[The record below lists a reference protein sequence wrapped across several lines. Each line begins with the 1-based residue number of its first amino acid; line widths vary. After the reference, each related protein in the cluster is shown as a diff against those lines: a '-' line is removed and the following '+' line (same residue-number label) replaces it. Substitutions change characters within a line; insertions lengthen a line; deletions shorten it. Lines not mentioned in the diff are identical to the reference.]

1 MAKKL
6 GKGLG
11 RGLDAIFATEN
22 VELVRD
28 NDKIVEITLDEI
40 KKNPYQPRTYF
51 NEEKLNE
58 LKESIEK
65 NGLLQPIIVKKAVKG
80 YYIIA
85 GERRYRA
92 FELLGRK
99 EIPAIIKEMTDEE
112 MMVFAVLENLQRE
125 DLSALEESESYK
137 NLMDKMSLT
146 QEELAKKLGKSRP
159 YIANS
164 LRLLKLPT
172 EIKNKLEQ
180 GVISTAHARTL
191 LSLKTKKAMEEVCV
205 LVVERKMSVREL
217 EEYVAKLLKPKEVKK
232 PKAKDIFIEEQE
244 NILKK
249 RLGTSVTIKQGRNKK
264 GKIEI
269 EFKDNDEFERI
280 ISLFKDEEL

>member
-22 VELVRD
+22 VEIVTD
-28 NDKIVEITLDEI
+28 NDKIVEIALDEI

-92 FELLGRK
+92 FELLGKK

-217 EEYVAKLLKPKEVKK
+217 EEYVAKLLKPREVKK
-232 PKAKDIFIEEQE
+232 TKAKDIFIEEQE

-280 ISLFKDEEL
+280 ISLFKDE

>member
-22 VELVRD
+22 VEIVTD
-28 NDKIVEITLDEI
+28 NDKIVEIVLDEI

-92 FELLGRK
+92 FELLDRK

-180 GVISTAHARTL
+180 GLISTAHARTL
-191 LSLKTKKAMEEVCV
+191 LSLKTKKTMEEVCTM
-205 LVVERKMSVREL
+205 VVERKMSVREL

-232 PKAKDIFIEEQE
+232 TKAKDIFIEEQE

-280 ISLFKDEEL
+280 ISLFKDE

>member
-22 VELVRD
+22 VEIVTD

-280 ISLFKDEEL
+280 ISLFKDE

>member
-22 VELVRD
+22 VELVTD
-28 NDKIVEITLDEI
+28 NDKIVEISLDEI

-125 DLSALEESESYK
+125 DLSALEESESYR

-164 LRLLKLPT
+164 LRLLKLPA

-180 GVISTAHARTL
+180 GVISVAHARTL
-191 LSLKTKKAMEEVCV
+191 LALKTKKAMEDVCT
-205 LVVERKMSVREL
+205 LVIERKMSVREL

-280 ISLFKDEEL
+280 ISLFKEE

>member
-22 VELVRD
+22 VELVTD
-28 NDKIVEITLDEI
+28 NNKIIEIPLEEI

-58 LKESIEK
+58 LKDSIEK
-65 NGLLQPIIVKKAVKG
+65 NGLLQPIIVKKAIKG

-92 FELLGRK
+92 FELLGKK

-146 QEELAKKLGKSRP
+146 QEELANKLGKSRP

-172 EIKNKLEQ
+172 EIKIKLEQ
-180 GVISTAHARTL
+180 GLISAAHARTL
-191 LSLKTKKAMEEVCV
+191 LSLKTKKNMEEVCT
-205 LVVERKMSVREL
+205 LVIERKMSVREL
-217 EEYVAKLLKPKEVKK
+217 EEYVTKLLKPKEVKK
-232 PKAKDIFIEEQE
+232 LKAKDIFIEEQE

-280 ISLFKDEEL
+280 ISLFKEE

>member
-191 LSLKTKKAMEEVCV
+191 LSLKTKKAMEEVCA

-232 PKAKDIFIEEQE
+232 TKAKDIFIEEQE

-280 ISLFKDEEL
+280 ISLFKDE

>member
-1 MAKKL
+1 VAKKL

-22 VELVRD
+22 VEIVTD
-28 NDKIVEITLDEI
+28 NDKIVEIALDEI

-92 FELLGRK
+92 FELLDRK

-217 EEYVAKLLKPKEVKK
+217 EEYVAKLLKPREVKK
-232 PKAKDIFIEEQE
+232 TKAKDIFIEEQE

-280 ISLFKDEEL
+280 ISLFKDE

>member
-22 VELVRD
+22 VELTTD
-28 NDKIVEITLDEI
+28 SDKIVEISLEEI

-92 FELLGRK
+92 FELLGKK

-112 MMVFAVLENLQRE
+112 MMIFAVLENLQRE

-172 EIKNKLEQ
+172 EIKNKLAQ
-180 GVISTAHARTL
+180 GLISAAHARTL
-191 LSLKTKKAMEEVCV
+191 LSLKTKKSMVEVCD
-205 LVVERKMSVREL
+205 LVIERKMSVREL

-232 PKAKDIFIEEQE
+232 VKVKDIFIEEQE

-280 ISLFKDEEL
+280 ISLFKDE

>member
-22 VELVRD
+22 VELVTD
-28 NDKIVEITLDEI
+28 NDKIVEIALDEI

-58 LKESIEK
+58 LKESIEI

-164 LRLLKLPT
+164 LRLLKLPA

-180 GVISTAHARTL
+180 GVISAAHARTL
-191 LSLKTKKAMEEVCV
+191 LSLKTKKAMEDVCT
-205 LVVERKMSVREL
+205 LVIERKMSVREL

-280 ISLFKDEEL
+280 ISLFKEE

>member
-22 VELVRD
+22 VEIVTD
-28 NDKIVEITLDEI
+28 NDKIVEIALDEI

-92 FELLGRK
+92 FELLDRK

-217 EEYVAKLLKPKEVKK
+217 EEYVAKLLKPREVKK
-232 PKAKDIFIEEQE
+232 TKAKDIFIEEQE

-280 ISLFKDEEL
+280 ISLFKDE

>member
-11 RGLDAIFATEN
+11 RGLDAIFDTEN
-22 VELVRD
+22 VELVTD
-28 NDKIVEITLDEI
+28 NDKIVEIALDEI

-92 FELLGRK
+92 FELLDRK

-205 LVVERKMSVREL
+205 LVVKRKMSVREL
-217 EEYVAKLLKPKEVKK
+217 EEYVAKLLKPREVRKT
-232 PKAKDIFIEEQE
+232 KAKDIFIEEQE

-249 RLGTSVTIKQGRNKK
+249 RLGTSVTIKQSRNKK

-280 ISLFKDEEL
+280 ISLFKDE

>member
-22 VELVRD
+22 VELVTD
-28 NDKIVEITLDEI
+28 NDKIVEIALDEI

-164 LRLLKLPT
+164 LRLLKLPA

-180 GVISTAHARTL
+180 GVISAAHARTL
-191 LSLKTKKAMEEVCV
+191 LSLKTKKAMEDVCT
-205 LVVERKMSVREL
+205 LVIERKMSVREL

-232 PKAKDIFIEEQE
+232 AKAKDIFIEEQE

-280 ISLFKDEEL
+280 ISLFKEE

>member
-22 VELVRD
+22 VELVTD
-28 NDKIVEITLDEI
+28 NDKIVEIALDEI

-217 EEYVAKLLKPKEVKK
+217 EEYVAKLLKPREVKK
-232 PKAKDIFIEEQE
+232 TKAKDIFIEEQE

-280 ISLFKDEEL
+280 ISLFKDE

>member
-22 VELVRD
+22 VEIVTD
-28 NDKIVEITLDEI
+28 NDKIVEIALDEI

-191 LSLKTKKAMEEVCV
+191 LSLKTKKAMEEVCT

-232 PKAKDIFIEEQE
+232 TKAKDIFIEEQE

-249 RLGTSVTIKQGRNKK
+249 RLGTSVTIKQGHNKK

-280 ISLFKDEEL
+280 ISLFKDE

>member
-22 VELVRD
+22 VELVTD
-28 NDKIVEITLDEI
+28 NDKIVGITLDEI

-99 EIPAIIKEMTDEE
+99 EIPSIVKEMTDEE

-164 LRLLKLPT
+164 LRLLKLPA

-180 GVISTAHARTL
+180 GVISAAHARTL
-191 LSLKTKKAMEEVCV
+191 LSLKTKKAMEDVCT
-205 LVVERKMSVREL
+205 LVIERKMSVREL

-232 PKAKDIFIEEQE
+232 TKAKDIFIEEQE

-280 ISLFKDEEL
+280 ISLFKDE

>member
-1 MAKKL
+1 MVKKL

-22 VELVRD
+22 VELVSD
-28 NDKIVEITLDEI
+28 NDKIVEISLDEI

-58 LKESIEK
+58 LKDSIEK
-65 NGLLQPIIVKKAVKG
+65 NGLLQPIIVKKAIKG

-92 FELLGRK
+92 FELIGKK
-99 EIPAIIKEMTDEE
+99 EIPVIIKEMTDEE
-112 MMVFAVLENLQRE
+112 MMIFAVLENLQRE

-146 QEELAKKLGKSRP
+146 QEELANKLGKSRP

-172 EIKNKLEQ
+172 EIKIKLEQ
-180 GVISTAHARTL
+180 GLISAAHARTL
-191 LSLKTKKAMEEVCV
+191 LSLKTKKNMEEVCT
-205 LVVERKMSVREL
+205 LVIERKMSVREL
-217 EEYVAKLLKPKEVKK
+217 EEYVTKLLKPKGVKK

-280 ISLFKDEEL
+280 ISLFKEE

>member
-22 VELVRD
+22 VELVTD
-28 NDKIVEITLDEI
+28 NDEIIEISLEEI

-58 LKESIEK
+58 LKDSIEK
-65 NGLLQPIIVKKAVKG
+65 NGLLQPIVVKKAIKG

-92 FELLGRK
+92 FELLGKK

-112 MMVFAVLENLQRE
+112 MMIFAVLENLQRE

-146 QEELAKKLGKSRP
+146 QEELANKLGKSRP

-172 EIKNKLEQ
+172 EIKIKLEQ
-180 GVISTAHARTL
+180 GLISAAHARTL
-191 LSLKTKKAMEEVCV
+191 LSLKTKKNMEEVCT
-205 LVVERKMSVREL
+205 LVIERKMSVREL
-217 EEYVAKLLKPKEVKK
+217 EEYVTKLLKPKGVKK

-280 ISLFKDEEL
+280 ISLFKEE

>member
-1 MAKKL
+1 MVKKL

-22 VELVRD
+22 VELVTD
-28 NDKIVEITLDEI
+28 NDKIVGIALDEI

-191 LSLKTKKAMEEVCV
+191 LALKTKKAMEDVCT
-205 LVVERKMSVREL
+205 LVIERKMSVREL
-217 EEYVAKLLKPKEVKK
+217 EEYVTKLLKPKGFKK
-232 PKAKDIFIEEQE
+232 PNAKNIFIEEQE

-280 ISLFKDEEL
+280 ISLFKEE

>member
-22 VELVRD
+22 VEIVTD
-28 NDKIVEITLDEI
+28 NDKIVEIGLDEI

-191 LSLKTKKAMEEVCV
+191 LALKTKKAMEDVCT
-205 LVVERKMSVREL
+205 LVIERKMSVREL
-217 EEYVAKLLKPKEVKK
+217 EEYVTKLLKPKEVKK
-232 PKAKDIFIEEQE
+232 LKVKDIFIEEQE

-249 RLGTSVTIKQGRNKK
+249 RLGTAVTIKQGRNKK

-280 ISLFKDEEL
+280 ISLFKDE

>member
-92 FELLGRK
+92 FELLDRK

-217 EEYVAKLLKPKEVKK
+217 EEYVTKLLKPKEVKK
-232 PKAKDIFIEEQE
+232 TKVKDIFIEEQE

-280 ISLFKDEEL
+280 ISLFKDE

>member
-22 VELVRD
+22 VEIVTD
-28 NDKIVEITLDEI
+28 NDKIVEIALDEI

-92 FELLGRK
+92 FELLDRK

-125 DLSALEESESYK
+125 DLSALEESESYR

-205 LVVERKMSVREL
+205 LVVKRKMSVREL
-217 EEYVAKLLKPKEVKK
+217 EEYVAKLLKPREVKK
-232 PKAKDIFIEEQE
+232 TKAKDIFIEEQE

-280 ISLFKDEEL
+280 ISLFKDE

>member
-1 MAKKL
+1 MVKKL

-11 RGLDAIFATEN
+11 RGLEAIFATEN
-22 VELVRD
+22 VELVTD
-28 NDKIVEITLDEI
+28 NDKIVELSLEEI

-51 NEEKLNE
+51 NEEKLEE

-92 FELLGRK
+92 FELLGKK

-112 MMVFAVLENLQRE
+112 MMIFAVLENLQRE

-146 QEELAKKLGKSRP
+146 QEELANKLGKSRP

-172 EIKNKLEQ
+172 EIKIKLEQ
-180 GVISTAHARTL
+180 GLISAAHARTL
-191 LSLKTKKAMEEVCV
+191 LSLKTKKTMEEVCD

-217 EEYVAKLLKPKEVKK
+217 EEYVTKLLKPKEIKK

-280 ISLFKDEEL
+280 ISLFKEE

>member
-191 LSLKTKKAMEEVCV
+191 LSLKTKKAMEEVCA

-232 PKAKDIFIEEQE
+232 TKPKDIFIEEQE

-280 ISLFKDEEL
+280 ISLFKDE

>member
-217 EEYVAKLLKPKEVKK
+217 EEYIAKLLKPKEVKK

-249 RLGTSVTIKQGRNKK
+249 RLGTAVTIKQGRNKK

-280 ISLFKDEEL
+280 ISLFKDE

>member
-249 RLGTSVTIKQGRNKK
+249 RLGTSVTIKQSRNKK

-280 ISLFKDEEL
+280 ISLFKDE

>member
-22 VELVRD
+22 VELTTD
-28 NDKIVEITLDEI
+28 NDKIVEISLEEI
-40 KKNPYQPRTYF
+40 KKNPYQPRTFF

-92 FELLGRK
+92 FELLGK
-99 EIPAIIKEMTDEE
+99 KAIPTIIKELTDEE

-164 LRLLKLPT
+164 LRLLKLPL

-180 GVISTAHARTL
+180 GIISTAHARTL
-191 LSLKTKKAMEEVCV
+191 LSLKTKKAMEDVCT
-205 LVVERKMSVREL
+205 LVIERKMSVREL

-280 ISLFKDEEL
+280 ISLFKDE

>member
-22 VELVRD
+22 VEIVTD
-28 NDKIVEITLDEI
+28 NDKIVEIALDEI

-205 LVVERKMSVREL
+205 LVVKRKMSVREL
-217 EEYVAKLLKPKEVKK
+217 EEYVAKLLKPREVRKT
-232 PKAKDIFIEEQE
+232 KAKDIFIEEQE

-249 RLGTSVTIKQGRNKK
+249 RLGTSVTIKQSRNKK

-280 ISLFKDEEL
+280 ISLFKDE

>member
-22 VELVRD
+22 VELTTD
-28 NDKIVEITLDEI
+28 NDKIVEISLEEI
-40 KKNPYQPRTYF
+40 KKNPYQPRTFF

-92 FELLGRK
+92 FELLDRK

-217 EEYVAKLLKPKEVKK
+217 EEYVAKLLKPREVKK
-232 PKAKDIFIEEQE
+232 TKAKDIFIEEQE

-280 ISLFKDEEL
+280 ISLFKDE

>member
-22 VELVRD
+22 VEIVTD
-28 NDKIVEITLDEI
+28 NDKIVEIALEEI

-99 EIPAIIKEMTDEE
+99 EIPAIVKEMTDEE

-164 LRLLKLPT
+164 LRLLKLPE

-180 GVISTAHARTL
+180 GVISVAHARTL
-191 LSLKTKKAMEEVCV
+191 LALKTKKTMEDVCT
-205 LVVERKMSVREL
+205 LVIERKMSVREL
-217 EEYVAKLLKPKEVKK
+217 EEYVAKLLKPKEVRK

-249 RLGTSVTIKQGRNKK
+249 RLGTTVTIKQGRNKK

-280 ISLFKDEEL
+280 ISLFKDE

>member
-22 VELVRD
+22 VELTTD
-28 NDKIVEITLDEI
+28 NDKIVEISLEEI

-92 FELLGRK
+92 FELLGKK

-112 MMVFAVLENLQRE
+112 MMIFAVLENLQRE

-180 GVISTAHARTL
+180 GLISTAHARTL
-191 LSLKTKKAMEEVCV
+191 LSLKTKKAMEEVCD
-205 LVVERKMSVREL
+205 LVIDRKISVREL
-217 EEYVAKLLKPKEVKK
+217 EEYVAKLLKPKEIKK

-244 NILKK
+244 NNLKK
-249 RLGTSVTIKQGRNKK
+249 LLGTSVTIKQSRNKK

-280 ISLFKDEEL
+280 ISLFKDE

>member
-191 LSLKTKKAMEEVCV
+191 LALKTKKAMEDVCT
-205 LVVERKMSVREL
+205 LVIERKMSVREL
-217 EEYVAKLLKPKEVKK
+217 EEYVTKLLKPKEVKK
-232 PKAKDIFIEEQE
+232 PKVKDIFIEEQE

-249 RLGTSVTIKQGRNKK
+249 RLGTAVTIKQGRNKK

-280 ISLFKDEEL
+280 ISLFKDE

>member
-11 RGLDAIFATEN
+11 RGLEAIFATEN
-22 VELVRD
+22 VEIVTD
-28 NDKIVEITLDEI
+28 NDKIVEIALDEI

-205 LVVERKMSVREL
+205 LVVKRKMSVREL
-217 EEYVAKLLKPKEVKK
+217 EEYVAKLLKPREVRKT
-232 PKAKDIFIEEQE
+232 KAKDIFIEEQE

-249 RLGTSVTIKQGRNKK
+249 RLGTSVTIKQSRNKK

-280 ISLFKDEEL
+280 ISLFKDE

>member
-11 RGLDAIFATEN
+11 RGLEAIFATEN
-22 VELVRD
+22 VEIVTD
-28 NDKIVEITLDEI
+28 NDKIVEIALDEI

-92 FELLGRK
+92 FELLDRK

-217 EEYVAKLLKPKEVKK
+217 EEYVAKLLKPREVKK
-232 PKAKDIFIEEQE
+232 TKAKDIFIEEQE

-280 ISLFKDEEL
+280 ISLFKDE

>member
-22 VELVRD
+22 VELVTE
-28 NDKIVEITLDEI
+28 NDKIVEISLEEI

-217 EEYVAKLLKPKEVKK
+217 EEYVAKLLKPREVKK
-232 PKAKDIFIEEQE
+232 TKAKDIFIEEQE

-280 ISLFKDEEL
+280 ISLFKDE

>member
-22 VELVRD
+22 VELTTD
-28 NDKIVEITLDEI
+28 NDKIVEIPLEEI

-92 FELLGRK
+92 FELLGKK
-99 EIPAIIKEMTDEE
+99 EIPAIIKEMTDDE
-112 MMVFAVLENLQRE
+112 MMIFAVLENLQRE

-180 GVISTAHARTL
+180 GLISTAHARTL
-191 LSLKTKKAMEEVCV
+191 LSLKTKKAMEEVCT
-205 LVVERKMSVREL
+205 LVIDRKMSVREL

-232 PKAKDIFIEEQE
+232 SKAKDIFIEEQE
-244 NILKK
+244 NNLKK
-249 RLGTSVTIKQGRNKK
+249 LLGTSVTIKQSRNKK

-280 ISLFKDEEL
+280 ISLFKDE

>member
-1 MAKKL
+1 MVKKL

-22 VELVRD
+22 VELTTD
-28 NDKIVEITLDEI
+28 SDKIVEISLEEI

-65 NGLLQPIIVKKAVKG
+65 NGLLQPIIVKKTVKG

-92 FELLGRK
+92 FELLGKK

-112 MMVFAVLENLQRE
+112 MMIFAVLENLQRE

-180 GVISTAHARTL
+180 GLISSAHARTL
-191 LSLKTKKAMEEVCV
+191 LSLKTKKAMEEVST
-205 LVVERKMSVREL
+205 LVIDRKMSVREL
-217 EEYVAKLLKPKEVKK
+217 EEYVAKLLKPKEIKK

-244 NILKK
+244 NNLKK
-249 RLGTSVTIKQGRNKK
+249 LLGTSVTIKQGRNKK

-280 ISLFKDEEL
+280 ISLFKDE